1 MRTIQRTLILL
12 GLMGL
17 LTLLAFSV
25 ACGGGTTDNGD
36 GNGDGNGGD
45 TGADATATSPPR
57 PTNTPAPAGVGGAPL
72 PREFT
77 GGEEIAATAS
87 SSDMVAVGADGYGGT
102 LELIQIERET
112 KVTLTLDGAAGP
124 YAAAV
129 RRGGCPDEGAD
140 PSGQFDYLLFD
151 VVDGE
156 SVSMVNT
163 PAQFFQ
169 FSLAYVIVVG
179 GEDLENDPMI
189 SCGNIPSPLR

>member
-1 MRTIQRTLILL
+1 
-12 GLMGL
+12 
-17 LTLLAFSV
+17 
-25 ACGGGTTDNGD
+25 
-36 GNGDGNGGD
+36 
-45 TGADATATSPPR
+45 
-57 PTNTPAPAGVGGAPL
+57 
-72 PREFT
+72 
-77 GGEEIAATAS
+77 
-87 SSDMVAVGADGYGGT
+87 MVAVGADGYGGT

-129 RRGGCPDEGAD
+129 RRGGCPDEGAE

-156 SVSMVNT
+156 SISMVNT